1 MAQRRVLIRPGLE
14 RLVKQSLPAVSAEGY
29 EFLRGKA
36 AYGAP
41 QYAYKGYVLQGVV
54 DYGQKIQEYLHLYG
68 VEIAACQLGV
78 YRYALPG
85 QRAHPGLRH
94 VLRGGMQYHYVAVF
108 IVSGISLPVGKAL
121 AQQLPYAARGEK
133 SLRLGG
139 EKLLLRVFVRRV
151 TCVQRRAP
159 GYDVE
164 LRTARGSVPAAV
176 YEAGGFVVIHAACL
190 PGHYWGEY
198 AVDALYDLIGAS
210 EIGAQMQRRIPP

>member
-1 MAQRRVLIRPGLE
+1 MAQRRVPIRPGLE

-41 QYAYKGYVLQGVV
+41 QYAYQGYVLQGVV
-54 DYGQKIQEYLHLYG
+54 DYGQEIQEYLHLYG

-85 QRAHPGLRH
+85 QCAHPGLRH

-121 AQQLPYAARGEK
+121 A
-133 SLRLGG
+133 
-139 EKLLLRVFVRRV
+139 
-151 TCVQRRAP
+151 
-159 GYDVE
+159 
-164 LRTARGSVPAAV
+164 
-176 YEAGGFVVIHAACL
+176 
-190 PGHYWGEY
+190 
-198 AVDALYDLIGAS
+198 
-210 EIGAQMQRRIPP
+210 